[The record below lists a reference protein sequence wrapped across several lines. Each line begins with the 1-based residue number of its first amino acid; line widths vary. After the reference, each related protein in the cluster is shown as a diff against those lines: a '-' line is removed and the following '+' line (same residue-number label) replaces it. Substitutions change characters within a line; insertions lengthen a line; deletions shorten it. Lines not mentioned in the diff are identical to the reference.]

1 MPLPKKDKKFIQE
14 VVEPVVQ
21 EEEVVEETEFLQEIN
36 EPEHEEVLEETA
48 PKKSKKSKKFFG

>member
-21 EEEVVEETEFLQEIN
+21 EEVVEETEFLQEIK

-48 PKKSKKSKKFFG
+48 PKKTRKSKKLFE